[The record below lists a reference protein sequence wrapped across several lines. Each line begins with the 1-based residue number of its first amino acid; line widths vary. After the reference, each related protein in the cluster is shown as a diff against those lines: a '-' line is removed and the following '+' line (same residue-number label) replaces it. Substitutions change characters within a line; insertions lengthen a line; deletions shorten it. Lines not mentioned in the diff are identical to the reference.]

1 MQIINP
7 SISIRTQI
15 YAKKVMEDL
24 ELAGRTCYKS
34 HHMITQDSAIDF
46 VSRIIE
52 NGHHSVL
59 EHFSISVHIICD
71 RGISHEL
78 VRHRLASYSQEST
91 RYVRYETDDISFI
104 IPCFWKDNQKML
116 QEWQSAMLLAEAQYE
131 RLLELGARPEQ
142 ARSVLP
148 NSTKTEVIMTCNLR
162 EWRHILKIR
171 CSHHAHP
178 QMREIM
184 LLLLQ
189 KMHKKLPIIFRDIHE
204 LYFT

>member
-7 SISIRTQI
+7 SVTIRTQI
-15 YAKKVMEDL
+15 FEKKVMEDL
-24 ELAGRTCYKS
+24 ELDGRTCYKS

-46 VSRIIE
+46 ITKIIE

-59 EHFSISVHIICD
+59 EHFSISVIIICD
-71 RGISHEL
+71 RAISHEI

-91 RYVRYETDDISFI
+91 RYVRYEKDDISFI
-104 IPCFWKDNQKML
+104 LPCFWKDNQKML
-116 QEWQSAMLLAEAQYE
+116 QEWQGAMMLAEAQYE
-131 RLLELGARPEQ
+131 RLLLLGARPEQ
-142 ARSVLP
+142 ARNVLP
-148 NSTKTEVIMTCNLR
+148 NSTKTEIIMTCNLR
-162 EWRHILKIR
+162 EWRHVLTLR
-171 CSHHAHP
+171 CAKSAHP

-189 KMHKKLPIIFRDIHE
+189 KMYKKLPIIFRDIHE